1 MQINE
6 YQDLAMRT
14 ANTSL
19 GKDSQLVNAALGM
32 CGEAGEFA
40 NLIKKMNYQGHDK
53 DQAHLVKEL
62 GDVCWYIALAAT
74 ALGVD
79 LELVMSMNIEKL
91 KARYPKGFESK
102 LSIVRSEGDV

>member
-6 YQDLAMRT
+6 YQSLAMRT
-14 ANTSL
+14 ANQSL
-19 GKDSQLVNAALGM
+19 AQESQLINAALGL

-40 NLIKKMNYQGHDK
+40 DLIKKMNYQGHDK
-53 DQAHLVKEL
+53 DHAHLVKEL

-79 LELVMSMNIEKL
+79 LESVMATNIEKL
-91 KARYPKGFESK
+91 KARYPDGFKAK
-102 LSIVRSEGDV
+102 LSVVRSEGDV

>member
-6 YQDLAMRT
+6 YQNLAMRT
-14 ANTSL
+14 SNQSL
-19 GKDSQLVNAALGM
+19 TQESKLINAALGL

-40 NLIKKMNYQGHDK
+40 DLIKKVNYQGHDK

-74 ALGVD
+74 ALDVD
-79 LELVMSMNIEKL
+79 LESVMTTNIEKL
-91 KARYPKGFESK
+91 KARYPDGFKAK
-102 LSIVRSEGDV
+102 LSIVRRDDDV